1 MVPAG
6 QVALAVSARFGRD
19 PPAITAGLVWRVY
32 GEKADQNGTFRLL
45 REDRTASPV
54 FLLAPGGYIIHV
66 SFGLANAVKRVN
78 LRSDT
83 VRELFEIAAGGARFE
98 GKVGDARIP
107 VGQIHFD
114 LYKGSQFELGEK
126 RPIAENVAA
135 ADVVV
140 LPEGLYHVVS
150 NYGDGNAVMRS
161 DLRIQ
166 PGKLVD
172 TTIVH
177 RAAKIT
183 LKLVGE
189 KGGEALANTAWSVLT
204 PGGDVI
210 KESIGAFPIVV
221 LAEGDYVAIARNE
234 GKVYNRD
241 FRSNPAS
248 TARSKS
254 WRAELLL
261 TDGFDA
267 CARGGPGNFDVR
279 CRSHVRL
286 GRRRRQR
293 STAGAALVRLL
304 PCCRPDQREASADAP
319 PFASIAK
326 TPGFDAQKIAFFLLE
341 PHPKMP
347 PMALSR
353 RDAEDLAAY
362 MVRLADDR
370 SRRGRRKSDC
380 DRHLRCGSAFR
391 HRRGGGADFGRRLA
405 RPRT

>member
-1 MVPAG
+1 MWLEIAAIPFDKIAVMALGSGTFARGAGRSAALACFLALAAPCAVLAQSTGGLFPGETAPIPPGLIPNVPPPANPTPITPPGANLAAPGAVIAPAAPAAPPPAAAPAAPMVPAG

-32 GEKADQNGTFRLL
+32 GEKADQNGAFRLL
-45 REDRTASPV
+45 REDRSASPV
-54 FLLAPGGYIIHV
+54 FLLPPGGYIVHV
-66 SFGLANAVKRVN
+66 SFGLANAVKRVQ

-135 ADVVV
+135 SDVVV

-150 NYGDGNAVMRS
+150 NYGDGNAVIRS

-234 GKVYNRD
+234 GKVYNREFKVESGVD
-241 FRSNPAS
+241 REIEVV
-248 TARSKS
+248 AR
-254 WRAELLL
+254 
-261 TDGFDA
+261 
-267 CARGGPGNFDVR
+267 
-279 CRSHVRL
+279 
-286 GRRRRQR
+286 
-293 STAGAALVRLL
+293 
-304 PCCRPDQREASADAP
+304 
-319 PFASIAK
+319 
-326 TPGFDAQKIAFFLLE
+326 
-341 PHPKMP
+341 
-347 PMALSR
+347 
-353 RDAEDLAAY
+353 
-362 MVRLADDR
+362 
-370 SRRGRRKSDC
+370 
-380 DRHLRCGSAFR
+380 
-391 HRRGGGADFGRRLA
+391 
-405 RPRT
+405 

>member
-1 MVPAG
+1 MAQSTGGLFPGETAPIPPGLIPNVPAPASPTPIAPPGANLAPPGAVIAPPPPAPAAPPPAAAPAAPMVPSG

-32 GEKADQNGTFRLL
+32 GEKPDQSGAFRLL

-54 FLLAPGGYIIHV
+54 FLLPPGGYIIHV
-66 SFGLANAVKRVN
+66 SFGLANAVKRVQ
-78 LRSDT
+78 LRTDT

-135 ADVVV
+135 SDVVV

-183 LKLVGE
+183 LKLVSE

-234 GKVYNRD
+234 GKVYNREFKVESGVD
-241 FRSNPAS
+241 REIEVV
-248 TARSKS
+248 AR
-254 WRAELLL
+254 
-261 TDGFDA
+261 
-267 CARGGPGNFDVR
+267 
-279 CRSHVRL
+279 
-286 GRRRRQR
+286 
-293 STAGAALVRLL
+293 
-304 PCCRPDQREASADAP
+304 
-319 PFASIAK
+319 
-326 TPGFDAQKIAFFLLE
+326 
-341 PHPKMP
+341 
-347 PMALSR
+347 
-353 RDAEDLAAY
+353 
-362 MVRLADDR
+362 
-370 SRRGRRKSDC
+370 
-380 DRHLRCGSAFR
+380 
-391 HRRGGGADFGRRLA
+391 
-405 RPRT
+405 

>member
-1 MVPAG
+1 LWLEIAAISFDKTATMAVGSGISGRGVCRLAAIAGIFMLAWSGCASAQSAGGLFPGETAPIPPGLIPNVPPPGDPTPITPPGANLAAPGGVVGPPPPAPPPPAATPAAPMVPAG
-6 QVALAVSARFGRD
+6 QVALAVSARFGRE

-32 GEKADQNGTFRLL
+32 SEKPDQNGAFRLL

-54 FLLAPGGYIIHV
+54 FLLGPGGYIIHV
-66 SFGLANAVKRVN
+66 SFGLANAVKRVQ

-107 VGQIHFD
+107 AGQIHFD

-126 RPIAENVAA
+126 RPIAENIAA
-135 ADVVV
+135 TDVVV

-183 LKLVGE
+183 LKLAGE

-210 KESIGAFPIVV
+210 KESIGAFPIVI

-234 GKVYNRD
+234 GKVYNREFKVESGVD
-241 FRSNPAS
+241 REIEVV
-248 TARSKS
+248 AR
-254 WRAELLL
+254 
-261 TDGFDA
+261 
-267 CARGGPGNFDVR
+267 
-279 CRSHVRL
+279 
-286 GRRRRQR
+286 
-293 STAGAALVRLL
+293 
-304 PCCRPDQREASADAP
+304 
-319 PFASIAK
+319 
-326 TPGFDAQKIAFFLLE
+326 
-341 PHPKMP
+341 
-347 PMALSR
+347 
-353 RDAEDLAAY
+353 
-362 MVRLADDR
+362 
-370 SRRGRRKSDC
+370 
-380 DRHLRCGSAFR
+380 
-391 HRRGGGADFGRRLA
+391 
-405 RPRT
+405 

>member
-1 MVPAG
+1 VACFFLALTWPGTLSAQTTRSLLPGESAPIPPGLIPNVPAPANPTPITPPPGANLQTPGVVTPPPPAAPPPVTTAPAAPMVPAG

-32 GEKADQNGTFRLL
+32 NEKPDQNGVFRLL
-45 REDRTASPV
+45 REDRAASPV
-54 FLLAPGGYIIHV
+54 FLLPPGSYIIHV
-66 SFGLANAVKRVN
+66 AFGLANAVKRVH

-126 RPIAENVAA
+126 RPIAENVASS
-135 ADVVV
+135 DVVV

-210 KESIGAFPIVV
+210 KESIGAFPIVI

-241 FRSNPAS
+241 FKVESGVDREIEVV
-248 TARSKS
+248 AR
-254 WRAELLL
+254 
-261 TDGFDA
+261 
-267 CARGGPGNFDVR
+267 
-279 CRSHVRL
+279 
-286 GRRRRQR
+286 
-293 STAGAALVRLL
+293 
-304 PCCRPDQREASADAP
+304 
-319 PFASIAK
+319 
-326 TPGFDAQKIAFFLLE
+326 
-341 PHPKMP
+341 
-347 PMALSR
+347 
-353 RDAEDLAAY
+353 
-362 MVRLADDR
+362 
-370 SRRGRRKSDC
+370 
-380 DRHLRCGSAFR
+380 
-391 HRRGGGADFGRRLA
+391 
-405 RPRT
+405 